1 VCYFAPV
8 ETVQGTPVADPPG
21 MVRRIFAMIAIVILL
36 GLALA
41 MMWRVYLHH
50 ERSIADP
57 DEPALV
63 KYQSQASLFGMPS
76 ALVGV

>member
-1 VCYFAPV
+1 
-8 ETVQGTPVADPPG
+8 
-21 MVRRIFAMIAIVILL
+21 MIAIIVLL

-50 ERSIADP
+50 QRSIADP

-63 KYQSQASLFGMPS
+63 KYQAEAPLFGMPS